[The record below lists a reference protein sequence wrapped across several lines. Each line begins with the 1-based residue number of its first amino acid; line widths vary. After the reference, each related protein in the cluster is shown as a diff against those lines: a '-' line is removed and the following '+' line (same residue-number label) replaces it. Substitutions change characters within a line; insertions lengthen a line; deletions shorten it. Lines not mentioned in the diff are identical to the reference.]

1 MIGARRFVRLSGG
14 LLLAAT
20 LTNSVAAAQTD
31 ETTAWLHLGGYARS
45 ITGGSDLGYDVA
57 GVDRRSAFN
66 ADVIRLKWRLEMRD
80 VFLVSVHNRLQARF
94 SSTSSGDGVLGFG
107 VSVVPDRLVD
117 LSTTIVDQ
125 EHVDIWHDLDRAS
138 LTVFLSAADV
148 TVGRQAITWGI
159 SSLFPVA
166 DLWAQFSP
174 FELDTEE
181 KPGVDAVR
189 ALAYPA
195 GNVELDFVIASGT
208 VSSPADILP
217 IDPAFAA
224 RETRRELSA
233 GVRTTVELPVG
244 DVYLAGGK
252 FWRELIALGGVSLV
266 ADVWKFKA
274 EAAVPWDLDAEQVRA
289 VRFTGGVEWLGPDVL
304 LSIEYHFNGLGSSQS
319 DEYAALLASPEFA
332 RGETYYLGRHMA
344 GGFGSY
350 LATDRLTLSFGALT
364 NLTDPSAALLPA
376 LNYDLGQSIRIGA
389 GGLVSLGSKPV
400 FPTGLLPRLESEF
413 GTYGS
418 FGYAQVAVYF

>member
-1 MIGARRFVRLSGG
+1 MIGARRLVRLSGG

-45 ITGGSDLGYDVA
+45 ITGGSDLGYDA
-57 GVDRRSAFN
+57 PGLDRRSAFN
-66 ADVIRLKWRLEMRD
+66 GDVVRLKWRLEMRD
-80 VFLVSVHNRLQARF
+80 VFLVSVHNRLQARLT
-94 SSTSSGDGVLGFG
+94 SASSGAGVLGFG
-107 VSVVPDRLVD
+107 VSVVPDRTVNLT
-117 LSTTIVDQ
+117 TTIVDE
-125 EHVDIWHDLDRAS
+125 EHVSIWHDLDRAS
-138 LTVFLSAADV
+138 LTLFLDVADI

-159 SSLFPVA
+159 SGLFPVA

-189 ALAYPA
+189 ALTYPA
-195 GNVELDFVIASGT
+195 DNVELDFVVADRGSRRNLSG
-208 VSSPADILP
+208 
-217 IDPAFAA
+217 
-224 RETRRELSA
+224 
-233 GVRTTVELPVG
+233 GVRATVELPVG
-244 DVYLAGGK
+244 DVYLAAGK

-274 EAAVPWDLDAEQVRA
+274 EAAVPWDMDAEQVRT

-319 DEYAALLASPEFA
+319 DEYAALLASPELA

-364 NLTDPSAALLPA
+364 NLTDPSVAFLPA
-376 LNYDLGQSIRIGA
+376 LNYDFRQSIRIGA
-389 GGLVSLGSKPV
+389 GGLVSLGAKPT
-400 FPTGLLPRLESEF
+400 FPTNARPQLESEF
-413 GTYGS
+413 GAYGS
-418 FGYAQVAVYF
+418 FGYAQLSLYF